1 LTPFRA
7 AKLNQNRTALRSPA
21 PGTDADCMTQTL
33 AATRQFRLVRPDD
46 QPSGW
51 FCGHCAARFDQR
63 DSASI
68 PRVCPSCSL
77 GMVLQASEDV
87 IPDAS
92 TPFLIVDSSLTV
104 QALSAQAERTLG
116 ISEER
121 AVNRHVTELLIPGDA
136 EPSAAGS
143 LAGAITTAAAGDDPV
158 ERVAVRPSNTFGIRM
173 FARIAACGPP
183 RAALITLD

>member
-1 LTPFRA
+1 
-7 AKLNQNRTALRSPA
+7 
-21 PGTDADCMTQTL
+21 MTQTL
-33 AATRQFRLVRPDD
+33 AANRQFRLVQPSD
-46 QPSGW
+46 QPFGW
-51 FCGHCAARFDQR
+51 FCGHCAERFDER
-63 DSASI
+63 DSAPI

-77 GMVLQASEDV
+77 GMVLQAAADV

-136 EPSAAGS
+136 EPSAAGP
-143 LAGAITTAAAGDDPV
+143 D
-158 ERVAVRPSNTFGIRM
+158 RPTSRPTPG
-173 FARIAACGPP
+173 
-183 RAALITLD
+183 

>member
-1 LTPFRA
+1 
-7 AKLNQNRTALRSPA
+7 
-21 PGTDADCMTQTL
+21 MTHTL
-33 AATRQFRLVRPDD
+33 AATRQFRLIRSDD

-51 FCGHCAARFDQR
+51 FCGHCAEHFGPR

-77 GMVLQASEDV
+77 GMVLQASTDV

-92 TPFLIVDSSLTV
+92 SPFLIVDSSLTV
-104 QALSAQAERTLG
+104 QAVSARAERTLG

-143 LAGAITTAAAGDDPV
+143 LAGAITMAAAARTPGSGSP
-158 ERVAVRPSNTFGIRM
+158 
-173 FARIAACGPP
+173 FARATRSGSGCSHASP
-183 RAALITLD
+183 RAGRRAQR

>member
-1 LTPFRA
+1 MTPLATTR
-7 AKLNQNRTALRSPA
+7 RLR
-21 PGTDADCMTQTL
+21 L
-33 AATRQFRLVRPDD
+33 IRPDD
-46 QPSGW
+46 PPYGW
-51 FCGHCAARFDQR
+51 FCGRCAERFDQQ

-77 GMVLQASEDV
+77 GMVLHAAHDA

-104 QALSAQAERTLG
+104 QALSEQAERTLG
-116 ISEER
+116 VSEER

-143 LAGAITTAAAGDDPV
+143 LASAITVAAAGENPG
-158 ERVAVRPSNTFGIRM
+158 ERVAVRPSKTFGIRM
-173 FARIAACGPP
+173 FARVAACGPP
-183 RAALITLD
+183 SAALITLS

>member
-1 LTPFRA
+1 LTPFRR
-7 AKLNQNRTALRSPA
+7 AKLNQNRIALRSA
-21 PGTDADCMTQTL
+21 TPGSDADCMTQTL
-33 AATRQFRLVRPDD
+33 AATRQFRLIRSDD

-51 FCGHCAARFDQR
+51 FCGHCAERFDQW
-63 DSASI
+63 DSASM

-77 GMVLQASEDV
+77 GMVLQTSADML
-87 IPDAS
+87 PDAS
-92 TPFLIVDSSLTV
+92 TPFLIVDASLTV

-143 LAGAITTAAAGDDPV
+143 LAGAITTAAAGDDPP